1 MASGLPI
8 VITDCGAVREV
19 VPDWNPIS
27 PQGDVHSM
35 AEGLVRALGDEAASL
50 GSRNRGHA
58 ERRFDIKQE
67 AAQLREWLSHD
78 LHVATMT
85 DGGAGGSM
93 APGTPEQHLAWRQR
107 LELVIPPA
115 MRHGVRAGLAPI
127 RRLALRG
134 DAVECP
140 VCDSTFRRFAAFGH
154 PPRPEAQCPRCGS
167 LERHRLMWLFL
178 IRNTPVETA
187 SLRVLHVAPESG
199 ISHRLRTLRN
209 LDYLTADLDPTKA
222 DVKMDI
228 ASIQFPD
235 GHFDVILCSNV
246 LEHVPDAGQAMCEL
260 RRVLAPSGF
269 ALLDVPIRSDLEDT
283 YEDWSITSPQGTSRG
298 VRSAQPRPLVRA
310 QLSRPAARRRV
321 QRRSRPRSHPSRRGQ
336 ALWVA
341 SRRACL
347 LLHARVRTHRR
358 RRR

>member
-1 MASGLPI
+1 
-8 VITDCGAVREV
+8 
-19 VPDWNPIS
+19 
-27 PQGDVHSM
+27 
-35 AEGLVRALGDEAASL
+35 
-50 GSRNRGHA
+50 
-58 ERRFDIKQE
+58 
-67 AAQLREWLSHD
+67 
-78 LHVATMT
+78 MT

-107 LELVIPPA
+107 LELVIPA
-115 MRHGVRAGLAPI
+115 ATRHAVRAGLAPI

-178 IRNTPVETA
+178 IRNTPVGTA
-187 SLRVLHVAPESG
+187 SLRVLHVAPEPAV
-199 ISHRLRTLRN
+199 SHRLRALPN

-246 LEHVPDAGQAMCEL
+246 LEHVPDAGQAMREL

-283 YEDWSITSPQGTSRG
+283 YEDCCNVHQK
-298 VRSAQPRPLVRA
+298 PR
-310 QLSRPAARRRV
+310 
-321 QRRSRPRSHPSRRGQ
+321 HTGQ
-336 ALWVA
+336 SKLK
-341 SRRACL
+341 
-347 LLHARVRTHRR
+347 
-358 RRR
+358 